1 MKNKQTLDYLVQ
13 LSQNHCFFIAR
24 FLNMS
29 VNVLNSLEGIN
40 HVQNMLFRDKT
51 KLNHILDKKKLY
63 KQLLATLL
71 QKLFLFHQ
79 HLILLNAQ
87 MAFLL
92 FLLLY
97 YFLEMFP
104 YNMDILPYRTSRLD
118 ISTFYLNDS
127 FFGGYF

>member
-71 QKLFLFHQ
+71 QKLFLFHHQ
-79 HLILLNAQ
+79 
-87 MAFLL
+87 
-92 FLLLY
+92 
-97 YFLEMFP
+97 
-104 YNMDILPYRTSRLD
+104 
-118 ISTFYLNDS
+118 
-127 FFGGYF
+127 G